1 MKKAVKKAV
10 FSSLILCSAAALLLS
25 GGIADN
31 RTATAQTPREV
42 APFARWSFDGAED
55 SGAWLYNSGKSGA
68 AYNLDKTPSAR
79 RENWGAN
86 NGGVNFADN
95 SCLYLSGDKYIF
107 NELSEFTLSV
117 KFYAT
122 RNPYWYSSLFSWDEL
137 SAESATNLSRFSMG
151 YRTGQDWLRYS
162 DAGIL
167 GSCSQEGT
175 NYGAFFTK
183 GEPLLSQNAEKD
195 DSGWWT
201 FIYSVKPGGVAIT
214 YLATGTTQVNYV
226 KAFKVPADYSL
237 KSDSGVFSIGA
248 SFRNESLA
256 MEYKSN
262 AILDDVRIYD
272 FAMTETQMNELRWTD
287 KVCISDV
294 SVSSEIRNGT
304 VTASKT
310 QALSGERILLNV
322 TPDSGY
328 VTQKVLVNDEE
339 ILPVD
344 GIYYTHMTK
353 SGLNVYAEFVKEKQ
367 AGDEG
372 NKPPVEPQKPSSDGN
387 QSEGG
392 GQEEQGGCNSSVAFG
407 GAAAIA
413 GIALACTAAIVCVL
427 TGKKRR
433 GGKRNEKNK

>member
-1 MKKAVKKAV
+1 MKKAVKKAI
-10 FSSLILCSAAALLLS
+10 FSSFALCSAVALLSL
-25 GGIADN
+25 GGAADGQ
-31 RTATAQTPREV
+31 TAVAQTLREV
-42 APFARWSFDGAED
+42 APFARWSFDGAEE

-68 AYNLDKTPSAR
+68 AYNLEKTPSAR
-79 RENWGAN
+79 RENWGVN

-137 SAESATNLSRFSMG
+137 SAESATNLSRLSMG

-162 DAGIL
+162 DVRIL
-167 GSCSQEGT
+167 GSCAREGT

-183 GEPLLSQNAEKD
+183 GEPLLSQNSEKD
-195 DSGWWT
+195 NSGWWT
-201 FIYSVKPGGVAIT
+201 FIYSVKPGGVAIA
-214 YLATGTTQVNYV
+214 YLATGTSQVNYV
-226 KAFKVPADYSL
+226 KAFSVPADYSL
-237 KSDSGVFSIGA
+237 HSDSGVFSIGA
-248 SFRNESLA
+248 SFRNESFA

-272 FAMTETQMNELRWTD
+272 FAMTETQMKELRWTD
-287 KVCISDV
+287 KVCTSDV
-294 SVSSEIRNGT
+294 SISSEIRNGS

-328 VTQKVLVNDEE
+328 VTKKVLVNDEE

-353 SGLNVYAEFVKEKQ
+353 AGLNVYAEFVKEKQ
-367 AGDEG
+367 TGDDA
-372 NKPPVEPQKPSSDGN
+372 NKPSDETQKPSSGEDRT
-387 QSEGG
+387 EGG
-392 GQEEQGGCNSSVAFG
+392 GENGKSGCNSSVAFG

-413 GIALACTAAIVCVL
+413 GTVLAGAASIACVL
-427 TGKKRR
+427 TREKRKGGKKN
-433 GGKRNEKNK
+433 GKNK